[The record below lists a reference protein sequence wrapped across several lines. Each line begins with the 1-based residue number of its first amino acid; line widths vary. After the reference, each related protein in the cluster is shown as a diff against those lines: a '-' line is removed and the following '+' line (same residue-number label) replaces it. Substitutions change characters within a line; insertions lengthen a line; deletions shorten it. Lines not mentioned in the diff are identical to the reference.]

1 MHVCNHNVVVQA
13 RVLVFVSGHG
23 NETRFDQQIHRNSHF
38 MLLYYFSYRVL
49 RIQTNQVKE
58 VDKEAISVPDLGI
71 D

>member
-1 MHVCNHNVVVQA
+1 MHVCNHHVVVQA

-23 NETRFDQQIHRNSHF
+23 NKTRFDQQINRNSHF

-49 RIQTNQVKE
+49 HIQTNQVKE